1 MSDLTSTEVRALLAA
16 IGLSTEDH
24 EDLEEITHRINAVHE
39 ALLAL
44 DPADLEVYEPVTIF
58 GHDQVRS

>member
-1 MSDLTSTEVRALLAA
+1 MPDLTSAEVRVLLAA
-16 IGLSTEDH
+16 IGLKTEDG

-44 DPADLEVYEPVTIF
+44 DPADLDAYEPVTIF
-58 GHDQVRS
+58 GHDEVQS